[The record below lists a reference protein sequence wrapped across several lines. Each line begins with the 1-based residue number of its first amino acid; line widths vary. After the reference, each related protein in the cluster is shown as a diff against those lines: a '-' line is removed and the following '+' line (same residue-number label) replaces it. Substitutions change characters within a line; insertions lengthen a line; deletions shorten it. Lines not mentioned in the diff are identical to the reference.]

1 MKKLIII
8 GVLLL
13 LHIES
18 TYSQVVYKEVK
29 AKIDIENIENSLSI
43 KGTVE
48 NLNSVYKNI
57 FFKLSVFK
65 KNIKNTNK
73 SDNAQ
78 DGRVALEPLQKV
90 ILSKTQINI
99 TSDDRIIILLL
110 IYDENN
116 EIIGKDRI
124 VIGEK
129 EEQKIGMHEAKD
141 GIEISGIVSNETK
154 TKLGNDFYDMF
165 YSAFTSLQKKSNK
178 IITVQEELTFGRTT
192 KILVSVDG
200 EIIEEFITRPEEEFL
215 KYMAQDS
222 SSKVFQ
228 YLKNIEKQTKM
239 ITQY

>member
-78 DGRVALEPLQKV
+78 DGRIALEPLQKV

-141 GIEISGIVSNETK
+141 GIEISVKLSNETK
-154 TKLGNDFYDMF
+154 TKL
-165 YSAFTSLQKKSNK
+165 
-178 IITVQEELTFGRTT
+178 
-192 KILVSVDG
+192 
-200 EIIEEFITRPEEEFL
+200 
-215 KYMAQDS
+215 
-222 SSKVFQ
+222 
-228 YLKNIEKQTKM
+228 
-239 ITQY
+239 